1 MTSPGKYARY
11 GKGTPPVLERKRFDW
26 RPLRDA
32 MKSKEARV
40 FIIMRF
46 LLDPIFYFYMFWIPK
61 YLNDARGM
69 SIDDIGY
76 TTWIPFLALGVANV
90 IGGYVSDAIYTKT
103 KNLDFSR
110 KIVMGFA
117 AALTLPVIF
126 VNFYQSTA
134 WVVAVMSLAFFA
146 HGLWITNYITSIG
159 DMFGKTAT
167 STIVGLSGSA
177 GAISSLIINPL
188 TGYIVAYSYNV
199 LWAYAGIMYP
209 VAFLIFLIFIR
220 TLKFRSA

>member
-1 MTSPGKYARY
+1 
-11 GKGTPPVLERKRFDW
+11 
-26 RPLRDA
+26 
-32 MKSKEARV
+32 
-40 FIIMRF
+40 
-46 LLDPIFYFYMFWIPK
+46 
-61 YLNDARGM
+61 
-69 SIDDIGY
+69 
-76 TTWIPFLALGVANV
+76 
-90 IGGYVSDAIYTKT
+90 
-103 KNLDFSR
+103 
-110 KIVMGFA
+110 
-117 AALTLPVIF
+117 
-126 VNFYQSTA
+126 
-134 WVVAVMSLAFFA
+134 MSLAFFA